1 MAAVSVKRSIEL
13 NELKRNRMNWINW
26 GNWMKWAISMN
37 SIELNQLN
45 ELIEWTEWTTWT
57 ERIARLEWIESDWD
71 PLGEVNQ
78 NELNEVCNRD
88 VYGTMVLRFRPTIR
102 IVPQIYRQKHNGI
115 LTNQW
120 ERGWRHG
127 LTNHGEL
134 TYWLFI
140 DSTKV
145 YKTKQKETKQS
156 SIILTTKT

>member
-1 MAAVSVKRSIEL
+1 MNWIERT
-13 NELKRNRMNWINW
+13 EMNRMNWINW

-37 SIELNQLN
+37 SIELNELN
-45 ELIEWTEWTTWT
+45 ELIEWIHWMNYYTWT
-57 ERIARLEWIESDWD
+57 ERIARIEWIESDWD

-78 NELNEVCNRD
+78 NELNEVCNRY

-102 IVPQIYRQKHNGI
+102 IVSQIYRQKHNGL

-140 DSTKV
+140 NST
-145 YKTKQKETKQS
+145 
-156 SIILTTKT
+156 

>member
-1 MAAVSVKRSIEL
+1 MNEL
-13 NELKRNRMNWINW
+13 NKWTGMNWIERTEMNRMNWINW

-37 SIELNQLN
+37 SIELTELN
-45 ELIEWTEWTTWT
+45 ELIEWIEWTTWT
-57 ERIARLEWIESDWD
+57 ERIARIEWIESDWD

-127 LTNHGEL
+127 LTNFGEL
-134 TYWLFI
+134 TYWPFI
-140 DSTKV
+140 DST
-145 YKTKQKETKQS
+145 
-156 SIILTTKT
+156 